1 MINRDMINTIFMPL
15 QCNISWTILH
25 VEKKIDEYRGLLIN
39 IGLKNWE
46 FYNLCWNSLLHL
58 FYRSEILLSVILLV
72 HLWTVVVKRTWR
84 VYTNNECSPGRL
96 QWREIILKR
105 RSRVWPELCM
115 KQWWNVTFTWY
126 YSQNVVILDCRHS
139 YQLARVFV

>member
-1 MINRDMINTIFMPL
+1 MWILKRMINRDMINTIVMPL
-15 QCNISWTILH
+15 ECNISWTILH

-72 HLWTVVVKRTWR
+72 HLWTVVVKRSWR

-96 QWREIILKR
+96 QWREIIIKR

-139 YQLARVFV
+139 

>member
-1 MINRDMINTIFMPL
+1 MINRDMINTIVMPL

-25 VEKKIDEYRGLLIN
+25 VEKKIDEYRGLLIK

-72 HLWTVVVKRTWR
+72 HLWTVVVKRSWR